1 MKTRI
6 VIWGANE
13 KDEKILVALELIEQ
27 EDLVKIYSF
36 PEKIVT
42 EQFFQEMMNEWREK
56 KEVTFPEGHTEIERP
71 LSISESLLPED
82 IKVTRTD
89 VISRAQTEW
98 HFVVLSTKLSKAYH
112 SELED
117 LKEKIENLK
126 TYDGQL
132 WNSLKTLWSKV
143 QARAQDHTLFK
154 GHFHNLRNST
164 NELFSRLKE
173 LRRKMDEEFT
183 THSKKSKDEFMK
195 AVDEIGEKAKK
206 GMRLQPLFDELK
218 SLQRKFHDTKFTR
231 EDRSKV
237 WDKIDGMFKKVKEM
251 RFGSDANSSQ
261 SQTDRI
267 QKRLNGLVNALNKM
281 QNSIGRDKEE
291 LDFQN
296 KRIEH
301 TDGQLEAQIREAKIR
316 MINERVESKE
326 VKLKDM
332 LKTKEQLE
340 KRIEAAKK
348 KEAENKKRDAAK
360 KEAEARIAA
369 SMSAQT
375 VLSEE
380 EAEKLKK
387 AAAEI
392 SMTKA
397 KKTKRGS
404 EKVASKAEPK
414 KEDDLLSGISVTMGE
429 TLSDVVDTVKAVA
442 EVVGGKIGEVL
453 SDIEEEVKETIADLR
468 DKDKEEEE

>member
-6 VIWGANE
+6 VIWGTNE

-36 PEKIVT
+36 PENIVT
-42 EQFFQEMMNEWREK
+42 ENFYQDMMNQWREK
-56 KEVTFPEGHTEIERP
+56 KEVAFPEGFSEIERP
-71 LSISESLLPED
+71 LSISESLLPDE

-89 VISRAQTEW
+89 VITRAQTEW

-126 TYDGQL
+126 TYDGQM

-154 GHFHNLRNST
+154 GHFHNLRNTT
-164 NELFSRLKE
+164 NELFSKLKE
-173 LRRKMDEEFT
+173 LRKKMDDEFT
-183 THSKKSKDEFMK
+183 TQSKKSLDEFMQ

-218 SLQRKFHDTKFTR
+218 GLQRKFHDTKFTR
-231 EDRSKV
+231 EHRAKV
-237 WDKIDGMFKKVKEM
+237 WDKIDGMFKQVKEM
-251 RFGSDANSSQ
+251 RFGSEANSSQ
-261 SQTDRI
+261 SQTERI

-281 QNSIGRDKEE
+281 QNSIQRDKEE
-291 LDFQN
+291 LAFQN
-296 KRIEH
+296 KRIES

-326 VKLKDM
+326 IKLKDM
-332 LKTKEQLE
+332 LKTKDQLE

-348 KEAENKKRDAAK
+348 KEEEDKKRDVAK

-369 SMSAQT
+369 KMNAQT
-375 VLSEE
+375 VLSPED
-380 EAEKLKK
+380 AEKLKK

-392 SMTKA
+392 A
-397 KKTKRGS
+397 KTKRKPKTAPKSAPKS
-404 EKVASKAEPK
+404 EQ
-414 KEDDLLSGISVTMGE
+414 KEDE
-429 TLSDVVDTVKAVA
+429 TLMSAIGVTLSETLGDVVDTVKAVA
-442 EVVGGKIGEVL
+442 EVVGGKIEEVV
-453 SDIEEEVKETIADLR
+453 SDIEEEVKEKVAEF
-468 DKDKEEEE
+468 KGEEE